1 MEVFHISQP
10 GIIAGIGYA
19 FIILGIA
26 FFVVGIVLV
35 LIKRHK
41 TVNIK
46 KGTIP
51 ALIIA
56 GLVISFTAVIV
67 TPFGSGS
74 QNSITIGDHYIMV
87 SGQYIGNQNF
97 TSGNIKYAF
106 IENINSGNITLSTR
120 NAGTTSIGNYNEG
133 RFTTNNGT
141 TAYVITDNQT
151 VLVVLTNSN
160 IYLIIGSNNTES
172 MAHYF
177 SKEVFPVNFS

>member
-19 FIILGIA
+19 LIFLGIA
-26 FFVVGIVLV
+26 LFVVGIVLV

-41 TVNIK
+41 TMNIK

-56 GLVISFTAVIV
+56 GLVISFAAVIV

-120 NAGTTSIGNYNEG
+120 NAGTSIGNYNEG